1 VSCQPVAVDRELP
14 PRRMPARILDE
25 IFRHA
30 LDTGPEE
37 CCGLVSGDEEQR
49 YRRIYRCRN
58 EATARHLAEPD
69 VYPRDGRRMFVM
81 NELDY
86 QRASEEAVAR
96 GERITAVY
104 HSHVGSDLVLSA
116 LDQEYACHPAFPF
129 PDADQIVIA
138 VRDGR
143 VAGAALFERDPGAGF
158 APGRRLEAEPA

>member
-1 VSCQPVAVDRELP
+1 MTYQPVAVDRELP

-37 CCGLVSGDEEQR
+37 CCGLVSGDPAER
-49 YRRIYRCRN
+49 YRRIFRCRN

-69 VYPRDGRRMFVM
+69 LYPRDGRRMFVM

-86 QRASEEAVAR
+86 QRASEEAAAF

-104 HSHVGSDLVLSA
+104 HSHVGSDLILSA

-129 PDADQIVIA
+129 PDADQIVVA
-138 VRDGR
+138 LRDGR
-143 VAGAALFERDPGAGF
+143 VAGAAVFERNPAGGGF
-158 APGRRLEAEPA
+158 RGRRLEAEPA

>member
-1 VSCQPVAVDRELP
+1 MRYQPVAVDRERP

-37 CCGLVSGDEEQR
+37 CCGLVSGTAAER
-49 YRRIYRCRN
+49 FRRIFRCRN

-69 VYPRDGRRMFVM
+69 RYPRDGRRMFVM

-86 QRASEEAVAR
+86 QRASEEAAAR
-96 GERITAVY
+96 GECITAVY
-104 HSHVGSDLVLSA
+104 HSHVGSDLMLSA

-129 PDADQIVIA
+129 PDADQIVVA

-143 VAGAALFERDPGAGF
+143 VVGAAIYEREGASGRF
-158 APGRRLEAEPA
+158 RGRRLEAEPA